1 MAITAQRFIAGF
13 LLWLAPLFGGCQAT
27 TVAPPTTLV
36 EVFFVAD
43 TPQGFRLFSELR
55 EFDGPE
61 NTLSEV
67 VMAQLVSGELQPLD
81 PDYVNLW
88 DSSHR
93 LNSLRVAGSLAT
105 LDLDLG
111 TLNVGAEAESRA
123 IDQLVWTLTAIN
135 PELETVSL
143 LVDGAPVDSLAGHV
157 DATLPFIRGDTTQ
170 ILSPVQISSPREG
183 DVLRN
188 PVVVEG
194 QACTFEAN
202 VVWEVVSQGVVLERG
217 ATTALA
223 ACPERSAWS
232 VTLSELDPGTYS
244 VYAWEESAEDGSQ
257 AALDTRTFAVR

>member
-1 MAITAQRFIAGF
+1 MAITAPRVIAGV

-27 TVAPPTTLV
+27 TVAPPASLV

-43 TPQGFRLFSELR
+43 TPQGFRLFSEFR

-93 LNSLRVAGSLAT
+93 LNSLRTAGTAAT

-111 TLNVGAEAESRA
+111 TLNVGAEAEARA

-135 PELETVSL
+135 PELATVSL
-143 LVDGAPVDSLAGHV
+143 VVDGAPVDSLAGHV
-157 DATLPFIRGDTTQ
+157 DATLPFIRGDATQ

-183 DVLRN
+183 DVLSN

-202 VVWEVVSQGVVLERG
+202 VVWEVVGEGVVFERG

-232 VTLSELDPGTYS
+232 VTVGELNPGTYS
-244 VYAWEESAEDGSQ
+244 FRAWEESAKDGSQ
-257 AALDTRTFAVR
+257 VALDTRTFEVR